1 MISRKKLFFC
11 VIVVCIVVL
20 FLAVLIPMRPVKQ
33 SYYPMGG
40 QGSVV
45 DKAFEDGKYTIVIQ
59 QNDSMDGPFVLSCT
73 EDQYH
78 SVEIGDLVI
87 CVRQQSVANHDGTV
101 HTIYPLG
108 GEATIVDTSEKEGL
122 YFLHVRQA
130 VPADD
135 GHYATFTLE
144 CTKDLF
150 QVVEAGDPV
159 ICDRNGNTLLYD
171 GAVYTLNFV
180 EFQCGD
186 RWSS

>member
-1 MISRKKLFFC
+1 MVSRKKLFIC
-11 VIVVCIVVL
+11 VIVVCVVVL
-20 FLAVLIPMRPVKQ
+20 LLVVLVHIRSLKQ

-40 QGSVV
+40 QVSVV
-45 DKAFEDGKYTIVIQ
+45 DKTFEDGKYTISIQ
-59 QNDSMDGPFVLSCT
+59 QNDYMDSQFVLVCT
-73 EDQYH
+73 EGQYH

-87 CVRQQSVANHDGTV
+87 CNRQQSVMNYDGKV

-108 GEATIVDTSEKEGL
+108 GEATIVDKYGKEGM

-159 ICDRNGNTLLYD
+159 ICNRNGNTLLYD
-171 GAVYTLNFV
+171 GAVYTLNFSDATDIV
-180 EFQCGD
+180 E
-186 RWSS
+186 